1 MQPLAVIGWDKYV
14 DNNNL
19 KTKKSYIN
27 ADNVKRQKIRW
38 TIVLILLSFI
48 FQYLYIFHSHKMK
61 NTVGILIFLC
71 VILPTIIPLIWF
83 KFINVTPWQKIKT
96 WLSSILIAFPFLFA
110 TTYGQEKFCEYQLQ
124 SYKTL
129 TTGVVTKT
137 YDIYNSRGATT
148 SYWADVS
155 YQFDN
160 QTKLRPFCMNQ
171 KDEYKTGDSIIVIYS
186 SNEPEIYALGG
197 RK

>member
-1 MQPLAVIGWDKYV
+1 
-14 DNNNL
+14 
-19 KTKKSYIN
+19 
-27 ADNVKRQKIRW
+27 
-38 TIVLILLSFI
+38 
-48 FQYLYIFHSHKMK
+48 MK
-61 NTVGILIFLC
+61 NAVGILIFLC
-71 VILPTIIPLIWF
+71 VILPTTIPLIWF

-96 WLSSILIAFPFLFA
+96 WVCSILIAFPFLFA

-124 SYKTL
+124 NYKTL

-148 SYWADVS
+148 SYWADVC